1 MASRQSREEIV
12 GGSAMELIGDLISS
26 GLIPPDGGKRI
37 ALEKSIVQILFN
49 LHDDAIEGY
58 KSKKG
63 SENQTKAAE
72 SRRKKNKNMV
82 AAFLESRRAN
92 NEPTPPA
99 VSEKLTYDY
108 TGFYYNRTNIILSP
122 QTAERHLNTYW
133 QEVRGQSR
141 KS

>member
-12 GGSAMELIGDLISS
+12 GGSAMELIGELISS
-26 GLIPPDGGKRI
+26 GLIPPDEGKRI

-49 LHDDAIEGY
+49 LHDDAIEGH

-63 SENQTKAAE
+63 RENQTKAAE

-92 NEPTPPA
+92 NGPIPPA
-99 VSEKLTYDY
+99 VSEKLIYDY
-108 TGFYYNRTNIILSP
+108 TGFYYNRTSVILSP
-122 QTAERHLNTYW
+122 QTALNHLNTYW
-133 QEVRGQSR
+133 QEVREQYRES
-141 KS
+141 